1 MRVLVVDDSVLMR
14 NILKDFFVRHEFD
27 VVGEASNG
35 RVAIEM
41 NERLQPDLITM
52 DFDMPVMN
60 GIEAT
65 AEIMQRRAVPV
76 VLVSGE
82 VTDTV
87 RFSAFKAGAADVIEK
102 PELDRFYDANFTD
115 ALIGRLRGVISEP
128 AASRPGATRPAP
140 GHPVAAPRSAPERVS
155 ERVPAGGVDLVVIG
169 ASTGGP
175 VAVKTVLSALPSDFP
190 VGIAVVQHI
199 EARFADGYARW
210 LDGECALSVRLATT
224 AEPLTGG
231 TVIVAPGDEPLL
243 IHNGRIL
250 LDNGPKVGNHRP
262 AVNRLF
268 ESAATSYGARLVGV
282 LLTGMGRDG
291 AAGCVAIRERG
302 GFTIVQDEATS
313 FIYGMPK
320 AATELGGASVIK
332 PLGEIAA
339 LLQEVA
345 SRG

>member
-1 MRVLVVDDSVLMR
+1 MKVLIVDDSVLMR
-14 NILKDFFVRHEFD
+14 TILKDFFARHEFD

-35 RVAIEM
+35 RMAVQM
-41 NERLQPDLITM
+41 NDQLHPDLVTM
-52 DFDMPVMN
+52 DFDMPMMN

-76 VLVSGE
+76 VIVSGE

-87 RFSAFKAGAADVIEK
+87 RFAAFKAGAADVIAK
-102 PELDRFYDANFTD
+102 PELDRFYDTDFTS
-115 ALIGRLRGVISEP
+115 ALINRLRGVISEP
-128 AASRPGATRPAP
+128 VRTESARTARVPGTSRAASTAP
-140 GHPVAAPRSAPERVS
+140 VGPTAG
-155 ERVPAGGVDLVVIG
+155 VPAYGGVDMVVIG

-210 LDGECALSVRLATT
+210 LDGECPLSVRLATDGQS
-224 AEPLTGG
+224 LSGG
-231 TVIVAPGDEPLL
+231 TVVVAPGDEHLL
-243 IHNGRIL
+243 IRNDRVV

-262 AVNRLF
+262 AVDRLF
-268 ESAATSYGARLVGV
+268 ETAAASFGTRLVGV

-291 AAGCVAIRERG
+291 AAGCVAIREHG

-320 AATELGGASVIK
+320 AAAELGGASVVK
-332 PLGEIAA
+332 PIEEIAA
-339 LLQEVA
+339 LLQKVTR
-345 SRG
+345 RG